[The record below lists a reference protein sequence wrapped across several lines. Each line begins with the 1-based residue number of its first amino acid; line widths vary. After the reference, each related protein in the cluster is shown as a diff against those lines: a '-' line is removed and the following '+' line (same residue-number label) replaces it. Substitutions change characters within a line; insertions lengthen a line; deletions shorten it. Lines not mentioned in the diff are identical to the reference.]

1 MDIKKFITNE
11 TFGNDYNQI
20 IQDEITMKKIYK
32 VSEFDFLLPNSY
44 NSIKN
49 IFNNNNNV
57 YYSGSQVKKLFDKS
71 PNVNYKK
78 DYTVYTTDKIDINIP
93 FTETI
98 HHYVYI
104 DSESNSDITYN
115 LDKKTFTS
123 INHIFLETKNV
134 FDRIVLNNNELYV
147 SGLFI
152 LELYKKVSTLC
163 LYKDPVFNVP
173 EDVFDIFDKNVIINK
188 DAKYYIDTVN
198 LSGLQELTIGYKD
211 YINYNNNKY
220 TVIEYAI
227 QVMVQQTHPIIV
239 KQMRQIVLYLNKFE
253 YIRPPSYV
261 CKMLE
266 FDKKHIGTYKL
277 LKNNNVIDN
286 FNNINNVHQIDMY
299 IIKNLIVSDNVE
311 PFIKYIS
318 DIDMLDKLKVSDKIT
333 DWIIS
338 NKSIKII
345 THLCVNKLLSEYNF
359 YKIILLTEQFNLLG
373 KEFIDKY
380 ILKSKTQNISRNIKP
395 KNTDVSK
402 NDNFKNE
409 ILKNEIFNQETCD
422 IIIEL
427 LPEVLKKG
435 LTKSFHVITKL
446 CPHICETSYNI
457 LHMLKSDNCLD
468 ILKLLIIH
476 NSELIKNDNLLLSYV
491 ENNMYECIL
500 ELLNNGITYDN
511 VLDGSNNTILH
522 LLCKK
527 RVKSDIISQIFRK
540 TIKIIDKQ
548 NEKLMTPIMIA
559 SIEGNEDLF
568 WLLKGFNP
576 NMDLT
581 DIYGNTV
588 YHYVCRSRICP
599 SMSIINSKNKFGYTP
614 KDYLQINPNFY
625 YFI

>member
-32 VSEFDFLLPNSY
+32 VSDFDFLLPNEFTLT
-44 NSIKN
+44 NN
-49 IFNNNNNV
+49 IFTNNNV

-78 DYTVYTTDKIDINIP
+78 DYIVYTTDKIDINIP

-98 HHYVYI
+98 HHYVLKE
-104 DSESNSDITYN
+104 SESDITYN
-115 LDKKTFTS
+115 LDKRIFTS

-134 FDRIVLNNNELYV
+134 FDRIVLYNNELYV

-152 LELYKKVSTLC
+152 LELYKKVSTLS

-173 EDVFDIFDKNVIINK
+173 EDVFDIFEKNITNIK

-198 LSGLQELTIGYKD
+198 LSGLQDLTIDYKD
-211 YINYNNNKY
+211 YIIYNNNKY
-220 TVIEYAI
+220 TIIEYAI
-227 QVMVQQTHPIIV
+227 QVMVLQTHPVIIRHI
-239 KQMRQIVLYLNKFE
+239 RQIILYLNKFE
-253 YIRPPSYV
+253 YIRSPVYV
-261 CKMLE
+261 CKMLG
-266 FDKKHIGTYKL
+266 FDKKHIGTYEI
-277 LKNNNVIDN
+277 LKKNNIIFNNVIL
-286 FNNINNVHQIDMY
+286 NNVHQIDMC
-299 IIKNLIVSDNVE
+299 IIKNLIISDNSE
-311 PFIKYIS
+311 PFVKYIT
-318 DIDMLDKLKVSDKIT
+318 DIDMLDKLKVSTNSSDKII
-333 DWIIS
+333 DWIIT

-345 THLCVNKLLSEYNF
+345 TYLCVNKLLSEYNF

-380 ILKSKTQNISRNIKP
+380 ILKTKTQSLTRNIKP
-395 KNTDVSK
+395 KNIDNST
-402 NDNFKNE
+402 NDISLNKDIE
-409 ILKNEIFNQETCD
+409 D

-435 LTKSFHVITKL
+435 LTKSFHIITKL
-446 CPHICETSYNI
+446 CPYICETSYNI

-468 ILKLLIIH
+468 ILKLLLIH
-476 NSELIKNDNLLLSYV
+476 NPDIVKINDNLLISYV

-500 ELLNNGITYDN
+500 ELLNNGIRYDN
-511 VLDGSNNTILH
+511 ILDSSNNTILH

-527 RVKSDIISQIFRK
+527 KIKSDIISKICRK
-540 TIKIIDKQ
+540 TTNIIDKQ
-548 NEKLMTPIMIA
+548 NDKLMTPIMIA

-576 NMDLT
+576 NMDIM
-581 DIYGNTV
+581 DVYGNTV

-599 SMSIINSKNKFGYTP
+599 SMTIINSKNKYGFTP
-614 KDYLQINPNFY
+614 KDYSQINPNFY